1 MFGAESLLAAALSF
15 ATAVCYAAGYVLQ
28 YHEAHSVPD
37 RFFLS
42 PKMLVELA
50 RHRIWVAG
58 IIVMFV
64 GNGLQAA
71 ALAIGS
77 LAVIE
82 PILTTALLFALPLSA
97 AWRRERLSPRDWYG
111 AIAVCVGLGVLLG
124 VGEPTAGTTTMA
136 EHQWVLVTLG
146 TWGGAL
152 TLIAAGRRSQ
162 SPSARAS
169 MIGGAAG
176 ILFGLQDAMT
186 RYCMHAMTH
195 HQIGSLLLDWKP
207 LTSAFTGIYAIALMQ
222 SAYKAGP
229 LTASLPTISVGE
241 PVAGML
247 IGIFALDEHLNASTA
262 AVTLEIIGGLI
273 MVAGTWTLARSQLVC
288 GSQHPSRLQQ
298 IESRIESQI
307 EARLK
312 PVRERAKDHTLM
324 PNRSQL
330 RYSAVQVLSM
340 FLIFRRGR

>member
-15 ATAVCYAAGYVLQ
+15 ATAVCFAAGYVLQ

-58 IIVMFV
+58 ILVMFI
-64 GNGLQAA
+64 GSGLQAG

-77 LAVIE
+77 LAIVE

-97 AWRRERLSPRDWYG
+97 AWRRERLTRRDWYG
-111 AIAVCVGLGVLLG
+111 AIAVCIGLALLLG
-124 VGEPTAGTTTMA
+124 VGEPTAGKTTMA
-136 EHQWVLVTLG
+136 EHQWVLVTLA
-146 TWGGAL
+146 TWAGAL
-152 TLIAAGRRSQ
+152 ILIAAGRRSP

-169 MIGGAAG
+169 LIGGAAG

-186 RYCMHAMTH
+186 RYTMHAMTH
-195 HQIGSLLLDWKP
+195 HQIGSLLVDWKP
-207 LTSAFTGIYAIALMQ
+207 MVSVVTGIYGIALMQ

-229 LTASLPTISVGE
+229 LTAGLPTIAVGE

-247 IGIFALDEHLNASTA
+247 IGVFALDEHLNASAA
-262 AVTLEIIGGLI
+262 AVTFEIIGAII

-288 GSQHPSRLQQ
+288 GAQHPSRLKQL
-298 IESRIESQI
+298 ESQI

-312 PVRERAKDHTLM
+312 PVKERVPGRGQVPA
-324 PNRSQL
+324 RAQL